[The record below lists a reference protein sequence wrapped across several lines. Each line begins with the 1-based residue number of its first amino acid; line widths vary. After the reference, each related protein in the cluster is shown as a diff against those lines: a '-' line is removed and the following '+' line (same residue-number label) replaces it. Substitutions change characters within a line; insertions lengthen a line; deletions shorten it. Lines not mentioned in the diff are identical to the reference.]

1 MKRRLL
7 TSGRILLKVK
17 KEMIEFIFSGK
28 NVSVEDLNDALVEET
43 ETGVS
48 LRRRK
53 ESSDT
58 DNEEFKECPGE
69 KIKTKIIFMS

>member
-1 MKRRLL
+1 
-7 TSGRILLKVK
+7 
-17 KEMIEFIFSGK
+17 MIEFIFSGK

-69 KIKTKIIFMS
+69 KI